1 MDDLD
6 IEVASLNGEDEFSD
20 PEDFVDDIDQEDDFT
35 CITDHNQF
43 YDNLVSTEKNTAP
56 IMTKYEKAR
65 ILGERANQI
74 SNGAKPLVKVPNNIK
89 SELDIAKLELIERKL
104 PFIIRRWLPN
114 GKYED
119 WRIEE
124 MIIIDN

>member
-1 MDDLD
+1 MDELD
-6 IEVASLNGEDEFSD
+6 IEVASLNGDEEFSD
-20 PEDFVDDIDQEDDFT
+20 PEDLLEDIDQEDDFS
-35 CITDHNQF
+35 CITDHNIF
-43 YDNLVSTEKNTAP
+43 YDNLTSTEKVTAP

-89 SELDIAKLELIERKL
+89 TELDIAKLELMERKL

-114 GKYED
+114 GKFED
-119 WRIEE
+119 WKIEE

>member
-1 MDDLD
+1 MALQTSGP
-6 IEVASLNGEDEFSD
+6 I
-20 PEDFVDDIDQEDDFT
+20 
-35 CITDHNQF
+35 
-43 YDNLVSTEKNTAP
+43 NT
-56 IMTKYEKAR
+56 
-65 ILGERANQI
+65 
-74 SNGAKPLVKVPNNIK
+74 SNIK
-89 SELDIAKLELIERKL
+89 SELDIAKLELMERKL